1 MTVRRFSRLKI
12 AAAIA
17 LMLGL
22 AGGTALASN
31 MGFKHNHQ
39 ILGTSPGGG
48 AYNGLNIVSLPY
60 QNPYT
65 TAQDY
70 CVAQNLPNGAQ
81 VIRSNRAAP
90 TSWSPQVHL
99 CGGGGAYTLVSGE
112 SLYVNKGSAGNLTG
126 ILVGSHVPATSI
138 TIFPKLALTPDPA
151 YNGLNLFSVPYHT
164 TRTDAQGIC
173 DEFGIASGTGTIIR
187 STGTAPVSHLC
198 GGGGAFSL
206 VLGEGVSINTNV
218 QKTATPS
225 HF

>member
-81 VIRSNRAAP
+81 VIRS
-90 TSWSPQVHL
+90 
-99 CGGGGAYTLVSGE
+99 
-112 SLYVNKGSAGNLTG
+112 NKGSAGNLTG